1 MAQATS
7 LEPGQIRHL
16 LGVTATSR
24 RQSERDIH
32 VLLLDSTADNASL
45 GPSTAVPN

>member
-7 LEPGQIRHL
+7 LKPGKIRHL
-16 LGVTATSR
+16 LGVTATTC

-32 VLLLDSTADNASL
+32 VFLLGSTADNASL
-45 GPSTAVPN
+45 GPSTVVPN